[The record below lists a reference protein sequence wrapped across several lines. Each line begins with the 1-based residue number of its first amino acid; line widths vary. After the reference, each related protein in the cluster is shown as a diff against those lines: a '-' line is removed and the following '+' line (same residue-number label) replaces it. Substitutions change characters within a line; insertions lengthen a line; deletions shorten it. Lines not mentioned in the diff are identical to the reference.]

1 MTHTP
6 TQTQLCERTQN
17 RMRRDKEFL
26 AFYDEAL
33 DLLIDHKVA
42 GARGKALRLT
52 LQLCQP
58 RYYLDYQHAYPIVCG
73 IIRHGRCNKTMPL
86 HRDMWNELADKVQAV
101 IDVSGLSIA
110 KALEFVLMHGRASR
124 FFLTE
129 PYAKDNLLR
138 AHKDRQQRLDA
149 IERRK
154 QLLKEF
160 IAA

>member
-1 MTHTP
+1 
-6 TQTQLCERTQN
+6 
-17 RMRRDKEFL
+17 
-26 AFYDEAL
+26 
-33 DLLIDHKVA
+33 
-42 GARGKALRLT
+42 
-52 LQLCQP
+52 
-58 RYYLDYQHAYPIVCG
+58 
-73 IIRHGRCNKTMPL
+73 MPL